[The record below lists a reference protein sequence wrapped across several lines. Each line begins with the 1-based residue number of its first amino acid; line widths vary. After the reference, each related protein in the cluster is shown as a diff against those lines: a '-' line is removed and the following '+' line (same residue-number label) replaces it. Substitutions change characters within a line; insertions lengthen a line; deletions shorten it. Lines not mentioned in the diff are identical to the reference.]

1 MIRPFAARLLA
12 ILFLALSIGGA
23 TVALPGAAPALESFR
38 TGTLTIETADGKTHP
53 FTVELAETPQQKM
66 QGLMF
71 RQEMKPD
78 AGMLFVGDR
87 DEVLTMWMKNTF
99 IPLDMVFIAKDGRI
113 AHIRK
118 RAVPQSLE
126 TISSGGPVRAVLEL
140 NSGTTDRLGIKP
152 GDRVIYDA
160 FKN

>member
-1 MIRPFAARLLA
+1 LRFFAA
-12 ILFLALSIGGA
+12 LFLIAAALTGTAS
-23 TVALPGAAPALESFR
+23 ALESFR
-38 TGTLTIETADGKTHP
+38 TAALAIETADGKRHD
-53 FTVELAETPQQKM
+53 FTVELAETPKQQE

-71 RQEMKPD
+71 RRDMKPD
-78 AGMLFVGDR
+78 AGMLFVGDG
-87 DEVLTMWMKNTF
+87 DAVLTMWMKNTF

-113 AHIRK
+113 THIRK

-140 NSGTTDRLGIKP
+140 NSGVTDRLGIKP

-160 FKN
+160 FKD